1 MIHVGLT
8 GGVASGKSAVAA
20 QLAKLGAVVIDADKL
35 AREVVAPGTD
45 GLAQIRQAFGQAVLT
60 PDGSLDRA
68 ALGALVFS
76 DEAQRLTLNA
86 IVHPLVRAEANR
98 LRAAAANEAVVV
110 EDIPLLVESGQADRF
125 DQVLVVQA
133 PPEAR
138 IRRMVEDRGWSV
150 AEAKSRMAAQ
160 ASDADRA
167 AIADHLLMN
176 DGTLEQLQ
184 AQVTEL
190 FEKELNR

>member
-8 GGVASGKSAVAA
+8 GGVASGKSAVAT

-35 AREVVAPGTD
+35 AREVVAPGTE
-45 GLAQIRQAFGQAVLT
+45 GLAQIRQAFGQEVLAS
-60 PDGSLDRA
+60 DGSLDRA

-76 DEAQRLTLNA
+76 DEAQRLKLNA

-98 LRAAAANEAVVV
+98 LRAAASSEAVVV
-110 EDIPLLVESGQADRF
+110 EDIPLLVESGQAERF
-125 DQVLVVQA
+125 DLVLVVQA
-133 PPEAR
+133 PHEER
-138 IRRMVEDRGWSV
+138 IRRMVEDRRWSV
-150 AEAKSRMAAQ
+150 AEAESRMAAQ

>member
-20 QLAKLGAVVIDADKL
+20 QLAKLGAVVIDADKI

-45 GLAQIRQAFGQAVLT
+45 GLDQIRQAFGEAVFA
-60 PDGSLDRA
+60 PDGSLNRA

-76 DEAQRLTLNA
+76 DEARRLELNA
-86 IVHPLVRAEANR
+86 IVHPLVRAEASR
-98 LRAAAANEAVVV
+98 LRAAAASEAVVV

-125 DQVLVVQA
+125 DLVLVVQA
-133 PPEAR
+133 PREER

-150 AEAKSRMAAQ
+150 AEAESRMAAQ

-184 AQVTEL
+184 ADVTEL
-190 FEKELNR
+190 FEKEINR

>member
-8 GGVASGKSAVAA
+8 GGVASGKSAVAT

-35 AREVVAPGTD
+35 AREVVAPGTE
-45 GLAQIRQAFGQAVLT
+45 GLAQIRQAFGHQVLAS
-60 PDGSLDRA
+60 DGSLDRA

-76 DEAQRLTLNA
+76 DEAQRLKLNA

-98 LRAAAANEAVVV
+98 LRAAASSEAVVV

-125 DQVLVVQA
+125 DLVLVVQA
-133 PPEAR
+133 PHDER
-138 IRRMVEDRGWSV
+138 IRRMVEDRRWSV
-150 AEAKSRMAAQ
+150 AEAESRMAAQ

-167 AIADHLLMN
+167 AMADHLLMN

>member
-1 MIHVGLT
+1 
-8 GGVASGKSAVAA
+8 
-20 QLAKLGAVVIDADKL
+20 
-35 AREVVAPGTD
+35 
-45 GLAQIRQAFGQAVLT
+45 
-60 PDGSLDRA
+60 
-68 ALGALVFS
+68 
-76 DEAQRLTLNA
+76 
-86 IVHPLVRAEANR
+86 LVRAEANR

-133 PPEAR
+133 PPEER

-167 AIADHLLMN
+167 AIADHLLIN

-184 AQVTEL
+184 AHVSEL

>member
-8 GGVASGKSAVAA
+8 GGVASGKSAVAT

-45 GLAQIRQAFGQAVLT
+45 GLAQIRQAFGEAVFA

-68 ALGALVFS
+68 ALGALVFN
-76 DEAQRLTLNA
+76 DEAQRLKLNA
-86 IVHPLVRAEANR
+86 IVHPLVRAGANR
-98 LRAAAANEAVVV
+98 LRATACGEAVVV

-125 DQVLVVQA
+125 DLVLVVQA
-133 PPEAR
+133 PHEER
-138 IRRMVEDRGWSV
+138 IRRMVEDRGWSE
-150 AEAKSRMAAQ
+150 AEAESRMAAQ

-167 AIADHLLMN
+167 AIAHHLLMN

-190 FEKELNR
+190 FEKEINS

>member
-20 QLAKLGAVVIDADKL
+20 QLAKLGAVVIDADQL
-35 AREVVAPGTD
+35 AREVVAPGTG
-45 GLAQIRQAFGQAVLT
+45 GLDQIRQAFGEAVFA
-60 PDGSLDRA
+60 PDGSLNRA

-76 DEAQRLTLNA
+76 DEARRSELNA
-86 IVHPLVRAEANR
+86 IVHPLVRAEASR
-98 LRAAAANEAVVV
+98 LRAAAASEAVVV

-125 DQVLVVQA
+125 DLVLVVQA
-133 PPEAR
+133 PREER

-150 AEAKSRMAAQ
+150 AEAESRMAAQ

-184 AQVTEL
+184 ADVTEL
-190 FEKELNR
+190 FEKEINR

>member
-20 QLAKLGAVVIDADKL
+20 QLAKLGAVVIDADKI

-45 GLAQIRQAFGQAVLT
+45 GLDQIRQAFGEAVFA
-60 PDGSLDRA
+60 PDGSLNRA

-76 DEAQRLTLNA
+76 DEARRLELNA
-86 IVHPLVRAEANR
+86 IVHPLVRAEASR
-98 LRAAAANEAVVV
+98 LRAAAASEAVVV
-110 EDIPLLVESGQADRF
+110 EDIPLLVESGEADRF
-125 DQVLVVQA
+125 DLVLVVQA
-133 PPEAR
+133 PREER

-150 AEAKSRMAAQ
+150 AEAESRMAAQ

-184 AQVTEL
+184 ADVTEL
-190 FEKELNR
+190 FEKEINR

>member
-167 AIADHLLMN
+167 AIADHLLIN

-184 AQVTEL
+184 AHVSEL